1 MANIESIKTDLQ
13 KEVEGVWVNFVG
25 IDLLIARAR
34 NSKYQEVLKK
44 LVNPVRKDIREDK
57 LEIEDFNK
65 ILDEVR
71 AKTVLLDWKNLQD
84 DEGKDIPYSSE
95 MALKF
100 FRDPELKDFYKFVI
114 AVSENAD
121 QYLKNL
127 IKDSEKN

>member
-71 AKTVLLDWKNLQD
+71 AKTVQKWL
-84 DEGKDIPYSSE
+84 
-95 MALKF
+95 
-100 FRDPELKDFYKFVI
+100 
-114 AVSENAD
+114 
-121 QYLKNL
+121 
-127 IKDSEKN
+127 